1 MYTQFL
7 DKHLF
12 TFLADV
18 QVSQASGHFCCS
30 FGGLKILDSGR
41 PVIVNF
47 DILNARS
54 LDYCLRLLF

>member
-18 QVSQASGHFCCS
+18 QVSQVSGHFCCS
-30 FGGLKILDSGR
+30 FGDLKILDSGR
-41 PVIVNF
+41 PVI
-47 DILNARS
+47 
-54 LDYCLRLLF
+54 